1 MTEESI
7 NMSRKTRIEL
17 IDEAAEIAHQINMRR
32 FAKGEITAEMTV
44 RLIEIMDILTDRTRD
59 VENLEEIES

>member
-1 MTEESI
+1 
-7 NMSRKTRIEL
+7 MSRKTRIEL

-59 VENLEEIES
+59 VKNLEEIES

>member
-44 RLIEIMDILTDRTRD
+44 RLIEIMDILTDRTRS
-59 VENLEEIES
+59 ES

>member
-1 MTEESI
+1 
-7 NMSRKTRIEL
+7 MSRKTRIEL

-44 RLIEIMDILTDRTRD
+44 RLIEIMDILTDRTRS
-59 VENLEEIES
+59 ES